1 MAQSHRIPAGSAFLP
16 GEIIVP
22 PGACGLVL
30 FAHGSGSSRHS
41 PRNRA
46 VAAKLADAGI
56 GTGLFDLLTEAEGE
70 IDAVTGDYRFDVQLL
85 GERLTAI
92 TDWLAEQDSTAGLAT
107 GLYGAS
113 TGAAAALIAAA
124 ARPRAVQAVVSRGGR
139 PDLAEDV
146 LSQIHQPTLLIVGE
160 RDPAV
165 LTLNRVAL
173 AKLTGPARL
182 EVVPNATHL
191 FGEPGAMERVTEL
204 AGDWFVR
211 YLRR

>member
-1 MAQSHRIPAGSAFLP
+1 MAESHRIPAGTASLP
-16 GEIIVP
+16 GEIIVAP
-22 PGACGLVL
+22 HACGLVL
-30 FAHGSGSSRHS
+30 FAHGSGSGRHS

-46 VAAKLADAGI
+46 VAEKLAEVGL
-56 GTGLFDLLTEAEGE
+56 GTVLFDLLTEQEGE
-70 IDAVTGDYRFDVQLL
+70 VDAVTGDYRFDVRLL

-92 TDWLAEQDSTAGLAT
+92 TDWLTEQDSTAGLPI

-124 ARPRAVQAVVSRGGR
+124 ARPQAVEAVVSRGGR
-139 PDLAEDV
+139 PDLAEEV
-146 LSQIHQPTLLIVGE
+146 LPLVHQPTLLIVGE

-165 LTLNRVAL
+165 LAVNRVAL
-173 AKLTGPARL
+173 AKLPGTARL

-191 FGEPGAMERVTEL
+191 FGEAGAMDRVTQL

-211 YLRR
+211 YLKR